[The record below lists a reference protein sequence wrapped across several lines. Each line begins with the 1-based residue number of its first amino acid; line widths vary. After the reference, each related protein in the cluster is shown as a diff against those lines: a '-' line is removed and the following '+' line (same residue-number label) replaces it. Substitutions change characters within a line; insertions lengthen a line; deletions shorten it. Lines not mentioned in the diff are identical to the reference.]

1 MAEAIWRAMGQHA
14 VGSAGVSAW
23 PGQRAAAHAATAVE
37 RYGGAL
43 DNHRSRDL
51 DDVSEE
57 PDLVLTMTRAQKA
70 RVLERRPEWAE
81 RTWVLTEMV
90 GETGDITD
98 PIGQDLA
105 AYQAV
110 ADQLHRLLTQFR
122 DKLAKGLDG

>member
-1 MAEAIWRAMGQHA
+1 MAEAIWRAMGHEA

-23 PGQRAAAHAATAVE
+23 PGQKAASHAGTAVE
-37 RYGGAL
+37 RYGGTL
-43 DNHRSRDL
+43 ENHRSRDL

-57 PDLVLTMTRAQKA
+57 PDLVLTMTAAQKE
-70 RVLERRPEWAE
+70 RVLVRRPEWAE

-98 PIGQDLA
+98 PIGQDLT